1 MQKKKRKIER
11 LNLKNIENPWKG
23 VWRNGSL
30 VITSILFV
38 KSKVRPECN
47 ALLRYDSYNHC
58 EKYPKLATKSPRE
71 EKSLQESLGDSKRLL
86 ATFFKV
92 PEIWATLTVISDTFR
107 IDCKC
112 YIVGAI

>member
-1 MQKKKRKIER
+1 MGLTTNKTQIRNTTLIVSGARSSKKFVF
-11 LNLKNIENPWKG
+11 KG

-92 PEIWATLTVISDTFR
+92 PEI
-107 IDCKC
+107 
-112 YIVGAI
+112 

>member
-1 MQKKKRKIER
+1 MCGCQKNSTNFIAIFEKHLKKIIE
-11 LNLKNIENPWKG
+11 WMKG

-92 PEIWATLTVISDTFR
+92 PEI
-107 IDCKC
+107 
-112 YIVGAI
+112 